1 MKMYTINDLVNGASK
16 LATSV
21 FGKREKYELQFN
33 HEDDGCWY
41 VDFPGWPFDHHNL
54 MMVSGADRLCAIL
67 SDDDRVARVEVI
79 PSSTK
84 RDLPDYAQLT
94 QLQSSLAGGS
104 TYKVTNLHR
113 HHLALSSNLVC
124 AGRISEV
131 SVCEENSKTY
141 RRKSKNLKQKR
152 YIETIIKE
160 KKKSSQTFFTLL
172 LQNGK
177 RIVKFA
183 PETNIGFV

>member
-1 MKMYTINDLVNGASK
+1 MYTINDLVNGASK

-33 HEDDGCWY
+33 HEEDGCWY

-79 PSSTK
+79 PSSTE

-104 TYKVTNLHR
+104 TYKVTHFPAFTGYIWLCPVTLFVLGEYPKYLYVRKAIKHVEE
-113 HHLALSSNLVC
+113 SP
-124 AGRISEV
+124 RI
-131 SVCEENSKTY
+131 
-141 RRKSKNLKQKR
+141 RDKNAISRL
-152 YIETIIKE
+152 
-160 KKKSSQTFFTLL
+160 
-172 LQNGK
+172 
-177 RIVKFA
+177 
-183 PETNIGFV
+183 

>member
-1 MKMYTINDLVNGASK
+1 MYTINDLVNGASK

-33 HEDDGCWY
+33 HEEDGCWY

-79 PSSTK
+79 PSSTE
-84 RDLPDYAQLT
+84 RNLPDYAQLT

-104 TYKVTNLHR
+104 TYKVTHFPAFTGTIWLCPVTLFVLGEYPKYLYVRKTVNQKEE
-113 HHLALSSNLVC
+113 
-124 AGRISEV
+124 IV
-131 SVCEENSKTY
+131 STE
-141 RRKSKNLKQKR
+141 Q
-152 YIETIIKE
+152 
-160 KKKSSQTFFTLL
+160 
-172 LQNGK
+172 
-177 RIVKFA
+177 
-183 PETNIGFV
+183 